1 MSYRALFLLTVFI
14 YSHAS
19 FAEDN
24 PALNLEVTLEPDDLK
39 PLIIEDGDKAN
50 DTTSDD
56 QIPAFFQEENQSSG
70 DELTNECIQLKREYD
85 SLKGKPQRRWAL
97 KERYKMEC
105 QAYFDLH
112 H

>member
-1 MSYRALFLLTVFI
+1 MSYRALLLLTVFI

-19 FAEDN
+19 FAQDD
-24 PALNLEVTLEPDDLK
+24 PVLNLEITLEPDDPK

-50 DTTSDD
+50 DTFSED
-56 QIPAFFQEENQSSG
+56 QTPAFLQEGNQSSG
-70 DELTNECIQLKREYD
+70 DELTDECIQLKREYD

-97 KERYKMEC
+97 KERYKVEC